1 MGFYTA
7 TKKNQVMIH
16 ATTYMN
22 IVVQGKKKSQKA
34 RYHMIPLVLHPEQTN
49 TQKWKVDV
57 RTREKGKQGVTVT
70 GYKVSLRDKK
80 NSVWEQDTLVSLRQL
95 MKQI

>member
-22 IVVQGKKKSQKA
+22 IVVKGKKKQSQKA
-34 RYHMIPLVLHPEQTN
+34 RYHMIPLVLHPE
-49 TQKWKVDV
+49 
-57 RTREKGKQGVTVT
+57 
-70 GYKVSLRDKK
+70 
-80 NSVWEQDTLVSLRQL
+80 
-95 MKQI
+95 

>member
-22 IVVQGKKKSQKA
+22 IVVKGKKK
-34 RYHMIPLVLHPEQTN
+34 VT
-49 TQKWKVDV
+49 
-57 RTREKGKQGVTVT
+57 KGKIS
-70 GYKVSLRDKK
+70 YDFISIASRIDKYTEME
-80 NSVWEQDTLVSLRQL
+80 SGCQD
-95 MKQI
+95 